1 MGLTFFHAIVQ
12 ERRKFGPLG
21 WNISYEFNNSDIA
34 AARDIQ
40 QMFLKDIEDKS
51 EIPWDSIIF
60 LTGYITY
67 GGRIT
72 DDLDRRYLLTC
83 LKQFYSESI
92 LNDRYKVGQF
102 DEYQIP
108 KEPEKEQYIK
118 FIQGLPDQDMPEI
131 FGLHNNANISY

>member
-34 AARDIQ
+34 AARDILS
-40 QMFLKDIEDKS
+40 MFLTDIEDKS

-60 LTGYITY
+60 LTGFITY

-72 DDLDRRYLLTC
+72 DDLDRR
-83 LKQFYSESI
+83 
-92 LNDRYKVGQF
+92 
-102 DEYQIP
+102 
-108 KEPEKEQYIK
+108 
-118 FIQGLPDQDMPEI
+118 
-131 FGLHNNANISY
+131 